1 MPNDRTTLDSLLAEV
16 AQSPESF
23 EANRSVSE
31 YYFAAGDMDA
41 GYPYLQKALAL
52 DPSYAAGHNQMGIYH
67 FRHGRL
73 DEAERSFSEA
83 LQADFD
89 LLDAH
94 FNLASVY
101 HEKGDYGRALAF
113 YKEVVQARPG
123 DAEVLTRMAHCLL
136 ATDLPDDA
144 AILFR
149 EALTHQPGM
158 LEPAI
163 GLSNLLLQRGQMEEA
178 TRVLLSLAE
187 HHPNPPPLVHYTLGL
202 LFEGQGQ
209 YQTAMTHFRDVV
221 VADEQNE
228 EAFFHLGRC
237 ARLLGRGEDAVAFFS
252 RAVKIEPTYT
262 EAIMELG
269 QVYFG
274 LGEWESAIVAF
285 RECLGVQAKRREQAV
300 LWGDRVDEAEDVPLY
315 NILGH
320 CHLQTG
326 DYDSARSAW
335 EKSLSLNPD
344 QPEIEQAIDDIP
356 QPLHKPVSLT
366 IDD

>member
-1 MPNDRTTLDSLLAEV
+1 V
-16 AQSPESF
+16 AQSPDSF
-23 EANRSVSE
+23 EANRSISE
-31 YYFAAGDMDA
+31 HYFAVGDMDA

-67 FRHGRL
+67 FQHGRL
-73 DEAERSFSEA
+73 DEAERSFSQA

-101 HEKGDYGRALAF
+101 HEKGDYSRALAF
-113 YKEVVQARPG
+113 YKEVVQARPD

-136 ATDLPDDA
+136 AIDSLDDA
-144 AILFR
+144 AVLFR

-163 GLSNLLLQRGQMEEA
+163 GLSNLLLRRGQTEQA
-178 TRVLLSLAE
+178 TEVLLSFAE
-187 HHPNPPPLVHYTLGL
+187 HNADAPPLVHYTLGL

-209 YQTAMTHFRDVV
+209 YRTAMTHFRDVV
-221 VADEQNE
+221 VADEQSE

-237 ARLLGRGEDAVAFFS
+237 ARLVGRGEDAVAFLS
-252 RAVKIEPTYT
+252 RAVKIEPAYT
-262 EAIMELG
+262 EAIFELG
-269 QVYFG
+269 QVYFD
-274 LGEWESAIVAF
+274 LAQWENAIVAF
-285 RECLGVQAKRREQAV
+285 RECLRVQADRREQAAQ
-300 LWGDRVDEAEDVPLY
+300 WGDAVDEAEDVPVY
-315 NILGH
+315 NALGY
-320 CHLQTG
+320 CHLKME
-326 DYDSARSAW
+326 DYDTARSAW

-344 QPEIEQAIDDIP
+344 QPEVEQAIADIP
-356 QPLHKPVSLT
+356 RPLHKPVSLT